1 MVKKRKSIIY
11 KEQKSLVGLFVL
23 GKIYTGVGE
32 TFPSLSVSGKSAF
45 VTCCPLSVVSLGRL
59 GCQAENSISWTSS
72 KFATSASGSGLG
84 SGSAMAS
91 RGTSISS
98 SFSIAASSSATR
110 LCGLRGV
117 VVFHIGTKHWVRI
130 F

>member
-1 MVKKRKSIIY
+1 MVKKRKPIIY
-11 KEQKSLVGLFVL
+11 IDQKSLVGLIIVE
-23 GKIYTGVGE
+23 KIYTVGK
-32 TFPSLSVSGKSAF
+32 TFPSLSVSGKLGF

-59 GCQAENSISWTSS
+59 GHQAEKSISWTSS
-72 KFATSASGSGLG
+72 KFGTSASGSGLR

-91 RGTSISS
+91 RGASISS
-98 SFSIAASSSATR
+98 SSSIAASSSATR